1 MFTYGKHYVDK
12 KDVNEVIKSLK
23 GNLLTTGEYVDFL
36 EKKIKKKFYAKN
48 VICCNSGTSA
58 IFLSLVA
65 INIKKGDNVIIPSI
79 NFTAAASS
87 CSILGANI
95 FFADVD
101 PKTFQLS
108 KKSLQ
113 ECIKK
118 YKIRKIKA
126 VFSMHLGGSSRHQK
140 EIYLLKKKH
149 GFFLIED
156 ACHALGGK
164 YSKTKF
170 LVGSCKYSDI
180 TTFSLHPVKTITSGE
195 GGLICTNNNK
205 IAEKIKILRSH
216 GITNRN
222 KYIYDIKKCSFN
234 FRLSD
239 INCALASSQLDKTK
253 KFIKKRR
260 QLVKRYSKNFN
271 KYPNLIEIINI
282 DDFKYSAWH
291 LMIVKVNVEN
301 FDKEKFYDLLLN
313 YKIKSQLHYIPTYRL
328 STFKK
333 NNSINFKR
341 TNLNSEIYFKKC
353 ISLPLYFKLKLKDVD
368 FISNIVL
375 KILLKI

>member
-149 GFFLIED
+149 GFF
-156 ACHALGGK
+156 
-164 YSKTKF
+164 
-170 LVGSCKYSDI
+170 
-180 TTFSLHPVKTITSGE
+180 
-195 GGLICTNNNK
+195 
-205 IAEKIKILRSH
+205 
-216 GITNRN
+216 
-222 KYIYDIKKCSFN
+222 FN
-234 FRLSD
+234 
-239 INCALASSQLDKTK
+239 
-253 KFIKKRR
+253 
-260 QLVKRYSKNFN
+260 
-271 KYPNLIEIINI
+271 
-282 DDFKYSAWH
+282 
-291 LMIVKVNVEN
+291 
-301 FDKEKFYDLLLN
+301 
-313 YKIKSQLHYIPTYRL
+313 
-328 STFKK
+328 
-333 NNSINFKR
+333 
-341 TNLNSEIYFKKC
+341 
-353 ISLPLYFKLKLKDVD
+353 
-368 FISNIVL
+368 
-375 KILLKI
+375 